1 MSLESSQN
9 PSMPQGFAMMLRQAR
24 EAKGV
29 PIDFLASVLRVPVE
43 RLQALEEDRLQD
55 LPDLIFARALAQSV
69 CRQLKI
75 DSVSV
80 LAAMPNPD
88 PKHSVRITAATG
100 EPLGGMNTTPND
112 IKKRAVWIVVGM
124 VLLALW
130 AMLGTHLFDDHRPST
145 TVQSPGPESEPNP
158 AFVPDPEDKSTDT
171 ENSTAPA
178 SNEVSPSVP
187 GALSPNPAPGPK
199 P

>member
-1 MSLESSQN
+1 
-9 PSMPQGFAMMLRQAR
+9 MPQGFATMLRQAR

-43 RLQALEEDRLQD
+43 RLKALEEDRLQE

-75 DSVSV
+75 DSVPV
-80 LAAMPNPD
+80 LAAMPDPD

-100 EPLGGMNTTPND
+100 DPLGGMNSTRND
-112 IKKRAVWIVVGM
+112 IKKQAIWTSAGLVV
-124 VLLALW
+124 LALW

-145 TVQSPGPESEPNP
+145 TVQSPGSESEPNP
-158 AFVPDPEDKSTDT
+158 ALEPDSETKSTPS
-171 ENSTAPA
+171 EAGIAPA
-178 SNEVSPSVP
+178 PNGVPPSSP
-187 GALSPNPAPGPK
+187 GALSPNPASGPQ